1 MKEDPEELS
10 RLAETTVRSESVFDG
25 TLLHVR
31 RDDVTLPNGGSA
43 HREYIRHQGA
53 VAIVPIAEDGSVI
66 MERQFRY
73 PLGGI
78 VTEIPAGKLDSPDED
93 RLEAAKRE
101 LREETGLTAENWLP
115 LGDYYPSPAYSDE
128 RISLYL
134 ATGLSAGAQS
144 LDFDEFLDVCRVPLM
159 ELVSGVLNGLITD
172 GKTQTALL
180 KAALVLNI
188 QGREN
193 R

>member
-10 RLAETTVRSESVFDG
+10 RLAETTVRSENVFDG

-159 ELVSGVLNGLITD
+159 ELVSDVLNGLITD

>member
-159 ELVSGVLNGLITD
+159 ELVSDVLNGLITD

>member
-159 ELVSGVLNGLITD
+159 ELVSDVLNGLITD

-193 R
+193 H